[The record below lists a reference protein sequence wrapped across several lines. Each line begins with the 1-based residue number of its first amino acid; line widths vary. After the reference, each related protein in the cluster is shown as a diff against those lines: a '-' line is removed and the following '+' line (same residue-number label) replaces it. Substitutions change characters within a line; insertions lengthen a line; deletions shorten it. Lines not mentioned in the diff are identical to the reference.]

1 MCAVWILLILQSLPG
16 CTLTC
21 QMKGEERMGAVSEV
35 QSDLWDVSHHAA
47 CAFRRNKKL
56 NLVIWGVGN
65 KRQLTWHLEGFKWLN
80 ELIFWWGS
88 SDKISKF
95 ISVLANKTKARVWA
109 QVVIHTVYLLAR
121 FLVIF
126 FFFSLASVS
135 SRLCCIFGWLVGMG
149 GRVQCCEQKPFYI
162 TWFQNQRTICGPYYV
177 VLYLYSMLLHVTGT
191 PYELPSYPFQC
202 VL

>member
-1 MCAVWILLILQSLPG
+1 MRVIN
-16 CTLTC
+16 
-21 QMKGEERMGAVSEV
+21 
-35 QSDLWDVSHHAA
+35 AA

-65 KRQLTWHLEGFKWLN
+65 KRQFTWHLEGFKWLN
-80 ELIFWWGS
+80 KWIFWWGS

-126 FFFSLASVS
+126 FFFFSPCQCFQQAVLY
-135 SRLCCIFGWLVGMG
+135 FWLVGWS
-149 GRVQCCEQKPFYI
+149 GRESSVLWTKAILYHLVSEPENNLWPLLCRFVPIF
-162 TWFQNQRTICGPYYV
+162 YV
-177 VLYLYSMLLHVTGT
+177 VACHRNTVWITFLSIPVCPIKYRLGSYGVFSFLL
-191 PYELPSYPFQC
+191 
-202 VL
+202 

>member
-1 MCAVWILLILQSLPG
+1 MCAVWILLILQSFQG
-16 CTLTC
+16 CMLTC

-126 FFFSLASVS
+126 FFFPLLVFPVGCAVF
-135 SRLCCIFGWLVGMG
+135 LVGWLVWEGEFSAVNKSHSISLG
-149 GRVQCCEQKPFYI
+149 FRTREQFVALI
-162 TWFQNQRTICGPYYV
+162 
-177 VLYLYSMLLHVTGT
+177 M
-191 PYELPSYPFQC
+191 
-202 VL
+202 